1 MATNP
6 RQTERSTREAV
17 EETFRNATD
26 TGYDATRRTSE
37 QTAQTMA
44 DVGRQATTATADAA
58 RENAE
63 RTSDFWRSG
72 SAFGGRMVER
82 SMEQFSRLFD
92 LAGGNTQHTMERCL
106 HNLQAITESGTNIA
120 DGFRN
125 ASAEWMAFTQNSIG
139 RNLDR
144 VNALMGCRSI
154 DECVAVQTELARE
167 NLDGFLQS
175 ARRTS
180 EISAKSAQEAARRL
194 SQASL
199 APKKPL

>member
-17 EETFRNATD
+17 EETFRNASD
-26 TGYDATRRTSE
+26 TGYDTTRRATE

-63 RTSDFWRSG
+63 RASDIWRSE
-72 SAFGGRMVER
+72 SAFGGRIVER
-82 SMEQFSRLFD
+82 SMEQFSGLLE
-92 LAGGNTQHTMERCL
+92 LAGGNTRHTMERCF
-106 HNLQAITESGTNIA
+106 HNLQAITESGNSLA
-120 DGFRN
+120 EGFRK

-139 RNLDR
+139 RNLNR
-144 VNALMGCRSI
+144 VNALMGCRSM

-167 NLDGFLQS
+167 NLDGFLQT

-180 EISAKSAQEAARRL
+180 EISAKSAQEAARSI

-199 APKKPL
+199 APKKPV